1 VSLSETLRIIHVG
14 ADRNILSIA
23 QYPGTTDR
31 VIMPFRAIAADVL
44 HLNTRALVVSHNH
57 PSGDP
62 TPSAADLAVT
72 RQLAAMLSALGVR
85 LHDHIITGGGRSLSF
100 RDTGLL

>member
-1 VSLSETLRIIHVG
+1 MSLIETLRVIHVG
-14 ADRNILSIA
+14 ADRDILSIA

-44 HLNTRALVVSHNH
+44 RLNSQALVVSHNH

-62 TPSAADLAVT
+62 APSAADLAVT
-72 RQLAAMLSALGVR
+72 RQLATMLSALGVR
-85 LHDHIITGGGRSLSF
+85 LHDHIILGGGRTLSF
-100 RDTGLL
+100 RDKGFL